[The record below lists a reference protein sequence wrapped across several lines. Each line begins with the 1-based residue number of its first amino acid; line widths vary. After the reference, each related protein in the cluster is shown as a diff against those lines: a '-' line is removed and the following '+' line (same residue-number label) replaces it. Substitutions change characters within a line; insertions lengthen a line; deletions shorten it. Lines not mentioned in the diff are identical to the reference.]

1 MWKTTQLDDVCSVI
15 SGNSI
20 SKQKKETQYKDV
32 VGTPYVA
39 TKDVGFDGKIDY
51 QNGVYIPDDHLEY
64 FRMSPKEATLVCAEG
79 GSAGRKIAY
88 SSQPC
93 CFGNKLFSIYPKN
106 DKVEVYPKYVYY
118 YVLGSEFGTQFR
130 EAIHG
135 IIGGVSLRKI
145 RKFSISFPEL
155 SEQQRTIKKLDIV
168 FTSIRTTEDLIDLRK
183 KEIEKLRLSILRQ
196 ELEEKKN
203 ERS

>member
-1 MWKTTQLDDVCSVI
+1 MWKTTQLDEVCSVI

-20 SKQKKETQYKDV
+20 PKQKKEANYRDV

-39 TKDVGFDGKIDY
+39 TKDVGFDGKVDY
-51 QNGVYIPDDHLEY
+51 QNGIYIPDQHLKN
-64 FRMSPKEATLVCAEG
+64 FRMSPKGATLICAEG

-88 SSQPC
+88 SDQVC
-93 CFGNKLFSIYPKN
+93 CFGNKLFSVSPKN
-106 DKVEVYPKYVYY
+106 EKVEIHSKYVYY
-118 YVLGSEFGTQFR
+118 YALGSEFRIQFR
-130 EAIHG
+130 DAIHG

-155 SEQQRTIKKLDIV
+155 SEQQKIVKKLDTV
-168 FTSIRTTEDLIDLRK
+168 FASIRFNEALIDLRK
-183 KEIEKLRLSILRQ
+183 KEVEKLRLSVLRQ
-196 ELEEKKN
+196 ELEEKQN